1 MIDCG
6 LLTSGGAFR
15 PFYVPNDEVRDICR
29 AVGYPEEDLFR
40 IEVPAGASRVGR
52 SVGMIPQSVLASLYT
67 SDVLGFGTASATL
80 KWRENNLSGYSE
92 MPVLLLPPRPL
103 FMVPGSTGV
112 ALVDCVDVRYVWSQ
126 YPLEAADIAQV
137 SGITLSA
144 DGRFVIT
151 NATNTSLTSLV
162 NAITTKMATLYGTF
176 NTASYAPSSVLVSR
190 LADMVF
196 TPNTSLALALDMIL
210 ALTGYQLQYD
220 FSTNQWKIVVIGND
234 RSILGSWMTTNK
246 IASAGGGQATSTTG
260 TPIEP
265 LMALWDSDQNYQANA
280 MPASVQVTF
289 PYRNVEGLT
298 RYNLTTNAA
307 NQATAQ
313 PLLFSS
319 QQQSYYL
326 SNIVTARAR
335 IDGIVRTLHET
346 RPVVSG
352 TAPNTD
358 FLAANSTQ
366 VASPGWDYIQY
377 SDAVAAL
384 LAARTSVM
392 TGRIMWGGWATP
404 PNGSF
409 RTNLRYGLVTRN
421 GDLVPVTMTWCDT
434 DDWLIGPSGM
444 LPTEPKDIIN
454 GKGLTSARRL
464 ALGQL
469 HIDSAAPQTRV
480 FAARITGHE
489 QWAANKWTYSF
500 EEVDPNFVITAGA
513 WILPVPYPR
522 KKTDFVAKNLCEYG
536 NNLVTG
542 VIAPGVDPANY
553 PNATVAA
560 LPISNDTVVT
570 MVEYWSTQNPN
581 TVDTTNPPQY
591 WFSMPNAVDVDCIE
605 QIIEPI

>member
-6 LLTSGGAFR
+6 LQTSGGAFV
-15 PFYVPNDEVRDICR
+15 PLYVPNGDVRDIAR

-40 IEVPAGASRVGR
+40 IEVPAGASRVGK
-52 SVGMIPQSVLASLYT
+52 SVGMVAQSALSSLYG

-80 KWRENNLSGYSE
+80 KWRENNLSGYTE
-92 MPVLLLPPRPL
+92 MPVFLMPPRPL
-103 FMVPGSTGV
+103 FMVPDSTGV
-112 ALVDCVDVRYVWSQ
+112 ALVDLYDVRYAWSQ

-137 SGITLSA
+137 SGITLSN
-144 DGRFVIT
+144 DGRFVIS
-151 NATNTSLTSLV
+151 NATNTSLTGLV
-162 NAITTKMATLYGTF
+162 NAITTKLATLYGTF
-176 NTASYAPSSVLVSR
+176 NTASYAPNAILVSR
-190 LADMVF
+190 LSDMVF

-220 FSTNQWKIVVIGND
+220 FSTNEWRVIAVGND
-234 RSILGSWMTTNK
+234 RSVLGAWMTSNK
-246 IASAGGGQATSTTG
+246 IACGGGGQATSTTG
-260 TPIEP
+260 SPVEP
-265 LMALWDSDQNYQANA
+265 LMSLWDGNSAYQDNA
-280 MPASVQVTF
+280 MPATVEVTY

-298 RYNLTTNAA
+298 RHNFTTNSA

-313 PLLFSS
+313 ALLFSS
-319 QQQSYYL
+319 QSQSYYL
-326 SNIVTARAR
+326 ANVVTGRSR

-366 VASPGWDYIQY
+366 TASPGWDY
-377 SDAVAAL
+377 VALSNEIASL
-384 LAARTSVM
+384 LAQRTTVM
-392 TGRIMWGGWATP
+392 FGRIMWGGWATP
-404 PNGSF
+404 PNGTY
-409 RTNLRYGLVTRN
+409 RTNIRYALVHRN

-434 DDWLIGPSGM
+434 DDWLVGPDGL
-444 LPTEPKDIIN
+444 LPTDPRDIIS

-480 FAARITGHE
+480 FAAKITGNE

-500 EEVDPNFVITAGA
+500 EEVDPNFQITTAA
-513 WILPVPYPR
+513 WILPVSYPR
-522 KKTDFVAKNLCEYG
+522 KRTDFVAKNLCEYG

-570 MVEYWSTQNPN
+570 MVEYFSTQNPN

-591 WFSMPNAVDVDCIE
+591 WFSMPNAVDVDCI
-605 QIIEPI
+605 IP